1 MWASTG
7 AFLGGIVFLVLGALG
22 LRHAERVDTPARA

>member
-1 MWASTG
+1 MWAAIG

-22 LRHAERVDTPARA
+22 LRHAKRVETPARA

>member
-22 LRHAERVDTPARA
+22 LRHAKRVDAPARA